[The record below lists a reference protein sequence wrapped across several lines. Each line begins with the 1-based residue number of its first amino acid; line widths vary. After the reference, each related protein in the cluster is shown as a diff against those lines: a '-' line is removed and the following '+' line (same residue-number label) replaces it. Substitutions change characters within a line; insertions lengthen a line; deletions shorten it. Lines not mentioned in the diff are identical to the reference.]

1 MLQVFR
7 NAEEMQQN
15 KTDITKEKKITSCE
29 IGTMNGE
36 KHHLTIDKQVSL
48 RHIDL

>member
-7 NAEEMQQN
+7 NPEEMQQN
-15 KTDITKEKKITSCE
+15 KTEATKEKKITSCE

-36 KHHLTIDKQVSL
+36 KHHLTIYKQVSI